1 MAGVI
6 KMAVKYYGG
15 WTELW
20 IVNFL
25 IFTVFD
31 WAALEIIYSI
41 AAWLLLKG
49 KGSEIEE
56 PKSGKDKE
64 KSGSNNPTENDTE
77 KNRRAASDE
86 ENDSGEY
93 GPIMINE

>member
-1 MAGVI
+1 MYYFDSPSDNTSYIFDKYYGFQLLRRAIAWTLCQIYTCGCMAGVI

-41 AAWLLLKG
+41 AA
-49 KGSEIEE
+49 
-56 PKSGKDKE
+56 
-64 KSGSNNPTENDTE
+64 
-77 KNRRAASDE
+77 
-86 ENDSGEY
+86 
-93 GPIMINE
+93 